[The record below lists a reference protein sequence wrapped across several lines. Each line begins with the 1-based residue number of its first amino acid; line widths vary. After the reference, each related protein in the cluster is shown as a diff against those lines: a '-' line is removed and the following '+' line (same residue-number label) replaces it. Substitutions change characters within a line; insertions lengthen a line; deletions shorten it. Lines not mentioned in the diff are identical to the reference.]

1 MLTDRGEVAHSE
13 GVSGVRRQNT
23 QHGWETSALL
33 TIDLDPGPP
42 SVLHVSGEID
52 MSSTEQLRAALTD
65 GLAADP
71 NLVLDLADVTF
82 VDLIGLRAIVEA
94 AQSLDGQQP
103 LRIVNAPRVAK
114 LLALVFPSG
123 LPSVTIQQEA

>member
-1 MLTDRGEVAHSE
+1 VAHSE
-13 GVSGVRRQNT
+13 VVSGVRRQNT
-23 QHGWETSALL
+23 KHGWETSALL
-33 TIDLDPGPP
+33 TIELDPGPP
-42 SVLHVSGEID
+42 SGLHVSGEID
-52 MSSTEQLRAALTD
+52 MSSAEQLSAAITD

-94 AQSLDGQQP
+94 AQSLNGHQP

-114 LLALVFPSG
+114 LLALVYPSG
-123 LPSVTIQQEA
+123 IPSLTIQQEA

>member
-1 MLTDRGEVAHSE
+1 
-13 GVSGVRRQNT
+13 VSGVRRQNT